1 MKYLYANGCSFVY
14 GDELSNP
21 NDNEWLE
28 KKRWSRIFSEKYNVK
43 EINESEN
50 GSSNNRIYRT
60 TKDWVLGNKDK
71 LEDTFVV
78 LGWSQSIRT
87 ERYNDEAA
95 MHESINFATEPDY
108 MSSSYNNG
116 MDASGQIEHGSDHGP
131 FWGKSPPRRFW
142 RNYVKYYFDDKY
154 FNEESALRVFAM
166 QELLEK
172 LNVKYYFYFSMEN
185 NVVHYIQRKYKDLY
199 NFDKIYHQSQ
209 EDWIRDMVEKETG
222 GIIEWDDKVNTYK
235 NPKGGWDGF
244 NGSHP
249 DEKSHSLWADFLYG
263 EYKRLYK

>member
-1 MKYLYANGCSFVY
+1 
-14 GDELSNP
+14 
-21 NDNEWLE
+21 
-28 KKRWSRIFSEKYNVK
+28 
-43 EINESEN
+43 
-50 GSSNNRIYRT
+50 
-60 TKDWVLGNKDK
+60 
-71 LEDTFVV
+71 
-78 LGWSQSIRT
+78 
-87 ERYNDEAA
+87 
-95 MHESINFATEPDY
+95 MHESINFAVEPKY
-108 MSSSYNNG
+108 MSASDNNG
-116 MDASGQIEHGSDHGP
+116 MDASGHILPNQSHGP
-131 FWGKSPPRRFW
+131 FWGKSPSITFW
-142 RNYVKYYFDDKY
+142 KNYVKYYFDDKY

-209 EDWIRDMVEKETG
+209 EDWIKDEVKRKTG
-222 GIIEWDDKVNTYK
+222 GIIEWDNKVNTYK

>member
-1 MKYLYANGCSFVY
+1 MKYLYTNGCSFVY

-78 LGWSQSIRT
+78 LGWSQSVRAEKYNDVA
-87 ERYNDEAA
+87 ERY
-95 MHESINFATEPDY
+95 ESINFAIEPKY
-108 MSSSYNNG
+108 MSASDNNG
-116 MDASGQIEHGSDHGP
+116 MDASGYLFPNQSRGP
-131 FWGKSPPRRFW
+131 FWGKSPSTTFW
-142 RNYVKYYFDDKY
+142 KNYVKYYYDDKY

-172 LNVKYYFYFSMEN
+172 LNIKYYFYFSMEN

-209 EDWIRDMVEKETG
+209 EDWIKDEVKRKTG
-222 GIIEWDDKVNTYK
+222 GIIEWDNKINTYV
-235 NPKGGWDGF
+235 NPKGGWSGF

-249 DEKSHSLWADFLYG
+249 DEKSHLLWAKFLYK

>member
-1 MKYLYANGCSFVY
+1 MKYLYTNGCSFVY

-28 KKRWSRIFSEKYNVK
+28 KKRWSRIFSEKYNVI

-50 GSSNNRIYRT
+50 GSSNYRIYRT
-60 TKDWVLGNKDK
+60 T
-71 LEDTFVV
+71 
-78 LGWSQSIRT
+78 
-87 ERYNDEAA
+87 
-95 MHESINFATEPDY
+95 
-108 MSSSYNNG
+108 NG
-116 MDASGQIEHGSDHGP
+116 MDASGHILPNQSHGP
-131 FWGKSPPRRFW
+131 FWGKSPSITFW
-142 RNYVKYYFDDKY
+142 KNYVKYYFDDKY

-209 EDWIRDMVEKETG
+209 EDWIKDEVKRKTG
-222 GIIEWDDKVNTYK
+222 GIIEWDNKINTYV
-235 NPKGGWDGF
+235 NPKGGWSGF